1 MKPSVEDLIWLT
13 FSENL
18 RCRYGVAVGM
28 DGELSGKKEMRSE
41 KYERV
46 LSQSN
51 WIQLIRWKSIEFNWL
66 GENQLEG
73 DEI

>member
-28 DGELSGKKEMRSE
+28 DGELRGKKEMRSE
-41 KYERV
+41 EYERV
-46 LSQSN
+46 QAN
-51 WIQLIRWKSIEFNWL
+51 RIEFNWL
-66 GENQLEG
+66 GENQLNSI
-73 DEI
+73 D